1 MTRARNP
8 ISSLVI
14 AGFVAFAF
22 SVAPVGLDDDFS
34 LETKSAFAKGKG
46 SGNSGGKGGSKRN
59 SKSSSGD
66 SDGFDD
72 EEDGHSNSNGLGHVK
87 AKGNGH
93 NKDGAIESAHDDD
106 DHDNHGSLAS
116 ALGNLNAAHA
126 SPTALQHASRENSI
140 VGFLALYAEDVA
152 EYNSEMTEEQV
163 MQAKQEALGL
173 ISNKSYFDDSLN
185 DGDGAYAV
193 DTGVVDAV
201 DILLTDYSD
210 TLSEET
216 PD

>member
-1 MTRARNP
+1 MMIRARNSM
-8 ISSLVI
+8 SSLVI

-46 SGNSGGKGGSKRN
+46 SGSSGGKGGSKRS
-59 SKSSSGD
+59 SKSNSSSGD

-93 NKDGAIESAHDDD
+93 NKDGAIESAHDD
-106 DHDNHGSLAS
+106 HDNHGSLAS
-116 ALGNLNAAHA
+116 AMGNLNAAHA
-126 SPTALQHASRENSI
+126 SPTALKNASGDSI
-140 VGFLALYAEDVA
+140 VGLLALYAQDVA
-152 EYNSEMTEEQV
+152 AADPPSNAEEEQAALEA
-163 MQAKQEALGL
+163 QQEALGL
-173 ISNKSYFDDSLN
+173 ISNKTDGEPVDENVVNEVNSLL
-185 DGDGAYAV
+185 A
-193 DTGVVDAV
+193 
-201 DILLTDYSD
+201 DYSA

-216 PD
+216 TD

>member
-1 MTRARNP
+1 MIRARNP

-46 SGNSGGKGGSKRN
+46 SGNSGGKGGSKRSSK

-66 SDGFDD
+66 GDGFDV
-72 EEDGHSNSNGLGHVK
+72 EEDGHSNGNGLGHVK

-126 SPTALQHASRENSI
+126 SPTALANASRENSI
-140 VGFLALYAEDVA
+140 VGFLALYAEAVA
-152 EYNSEMTEEQV
+152 GAEPPSNEEEEQAALEE
-163 MQAKQEALGL
+163 QRAELGL
-173 ISNKSYFDDSLN
+173 ISNKTGGEPVDEGVRVEVNSLL
-185 DGDGAYAV
+185 G
-193 DTGVVDAV
+193 
-201 DILLTDYSD
+201 I
-210 TLSEET
+210 EE
-216 PD
+216 PAPAE